1 MGEEMHVYFQN
12 SIPQHPTRIETRSEG
27 EKKRKET
34 KDKKSSTQISERQ
47 SSQCRVDSGYS
58 WN

>member
-27 EKKRKET
+27 GKKKKRNQGQEIKHT
-34 KDKKSSTQISERQ
+34 NLRTA
-47 SSQCRVDSGYS
+47 V
-58 WN
+58 